1 MSVNHILIIA
11 TYGIACFAGS
21 LAFVQCSERNAQK
34 AIQEAEIETEN
45 MRAGLNMAIAE
56 NARLNESMAKY
67 DAVLK
72 TAITEIER
80 AYEKNVERVEKIHDA
95 PADWLQCELP
105 RELQDVFAG
114 YCDSNGDGDNETTGS
129 AADSVRKADGIE
141 VGSK

>member
-1 MSVNHILIIA
+1 MSVKHILIIV
-11 TYGIACFAGS
+11 TYGVACFAGS

-34 AIQEAEIETEN
+34 AIQEAEIKAEN
-45 MRAGLNMAIAE
+45 MRAGLNMVVAE
-56 NARLNESMAKY
+56 NARLNESMSKY

-80 AYEKNVERVEKIHDA
+80 AYEKNVERVEQIHNA

-114 YCDSNGDGDNETTGS
+114 YCDSNGDGDSETAGIV
-129 AADSVRKADGIE
+129 ADSMQKADGD
-141 VGSK
+141 

>member
-1 MSVNHILIIA
+1 MSVKHILIIV
-11 TYGIACFAGS
+11 TYGVACFAGS

-45 MRAGLNMAIAE
+45 MQAGLNMAIAE
-56 NARLNESMAKY
+56 NTRLSESMAKY

-105 RELQDVFAG
+105 SELQDVFAG
-114 YCDSNGDGDNETTGS
+114 YCDSNGDGDSKTAGIV
-129 AADSVRKADGIE
+129 ADSVRKADGI
-141 VGSK
+141 

>member
-1 MSVNHILIIA
+1 MSVKHILIIVA
-11 TYGIACFAGS
+11 YGLGCFAGS

-45 MRAGLNMAIAE
+45 MRAGLNMAVAE

-80 AYEKNVERVEKIHDA
+80 AYEKNVERVEQIHNA
-95 PADWLQCELP
+95 PSDWLQCELP
-105 RELQDVFAG
+105 SELQDVFAG
-114 YCDSNGDGDNETTGS
+114 YCDSNEDGDSKTAGIV
-129 AADSVRKADGIE
+129 ADSVRKADDI
-141 VGSK
+141 

>member
-1 MSVNHILIIA
+1 MSVKHILIIV
-11 TYGIACFAGS
+11 TYGVSCFVGS

-34 AIQEAEIETEN
+34 AIQEAEIKAEN

-105 RELQDVFAG
+105 SELQDVFAG
-114 YCDSNGDGDNETTGS
+114 YCDSNGNGDIKTAGIV
-129 AADSVRKADGIE
+129 ADSMRKADGD
-141 VGSK
+141 